1 MVSMLASI
9 TDRTFSHTNVHALLN
24 SGEKFDVV
32 IVEQFAND
40 AMKIFAHHFNAPLIV
55 FSSIGPNDWVNKIV
69 GNPSPSSYIPH
80 MTLYCSSNM
89 TFFPKIDELTD
100 LLYVFPKHSQLL
112 KKHFPY
118 SPDFYEVYYNTSLV
132 LLNSHESMYGSVPL
146 VPSMI
151 EIGGF
156 HVAPPKK
163 LPKDLQDYL
172 DNASEGIVFSKL
184 KEKVLWKWE
193 DDVLPGQPPN
203 VKLGKWFPQQ
213 DILAH
218 PNVKVFITHGGL
230 LSTTETVYH
239 GVPILAIPVFADQ
252 HHNAATA
259 VRNGYALSLAYH
271 DPKFS
276 EENLLHMLKELLYN
290 PTYRDNVKQR
300 SELFHDRPQKPMDA
314 AVYWVE
320 YVVRNKGAS
329 HLRVAG
335 VGMPWY
341 KYHLVD
347 VIAFLAGVT
356 ISTVLLLCFGIR
368 WLLCRRSPSA
378 KKNKL
383 KQN

>member
-1 MVSMLASI
+1 
-9 TDRTFSHTNVHALLN
+9 
-24 SGEKFDVV
+24 
-32 IVEQFAND
+32 
-40 AMKIFAHHFNAPLIV
+40 
-55 FSSIGPNDWVNKIV
+55 
-69 GNPSPSSYIPH
+69 
-80 MTLYCSSNM
+80 
-89 TFFPKIDELTD
+89 
-100 LLYVFPKHSQLL
+100 
-112 KKHFPY
+112 
-118 SPDFYEVYYNTSLV
+118 
-132 LLNSHESMYGSVPL
+132 MYRSVPL

-172 DNASEGIVFSKL
+172 DNASEGVIYFSLGSNLKKKRDMLLRVFSKL

-193 DDVLPGQPPN
+193 DDILPGQPPN

-230 LSTTETVYH
+230 LSTTETIYH

-252 HHNAATA
+252 HDNAANA
-259 VRNGYALSLAYH
+259 VKNGYALSLAYH
-271 DPKFS
+271 DPNFS
-276 EENLLHMLKELLYN
+276 EENLLHLLKELLYN

-300 SELFHDRPQKPMDA
+300 SKLFHDRPQKPMDA

-320 YVVRNKGAS
+320 YVVRNRGAS
-329 HLRVAG
+329 HLKVAG

-356 ISTVLLLCFGIR
+356 MSTVLLLCLGIR
-368 WLLCRRSPSA
+368 WLLCRRNPSD
-378 KKNKL
+378 KKNKP
-383 KQN
+383 KKN